1 MSKLVLFLADGTT
14 LDIKL
19 ERERLMIGR
28 RPDNDV
34 CLPYPAVSGEHAA
47 IVTILDDSFLED
59 QGSTNGTLVNGRPVT
74 KHFLRDRDQID
85 IGRQR
90 LVYVVDEKV
99 KLEPPRA
106 GLARADDRGL
116 GERVGESKRPRVSG
130 AAVAA
135 AVAAAAVAAAK
146 TTPIARAPGLRP
158 DAPAPLPPARPLRP
172 EPRPAA
178 LAPAPALTPTPA
190 PTPPAAAVAPAPV
203 QAPVPVIRV
212 LTGANAGRSL
222 PLTKEETLVGRAG
235 LQVAALRRTPDG
247 VFLVPVEGER
257 APVVNGTTAQ
267 PGGTPVKTG
276 DIVEIA
282 GARLELM
289 APESPAGA

>member
-19 ERERLMIGR
+19 DRERLMIGR

-74 KHFLRDRDQID
+74 KHFLRDRDQIE

-90 LVYVVDEKV
+90 LVYVVDEAV
-99 KLEPPRA
+99 RLEPSRT
-106 GLARADDRGL
+106 GFARSADRVP
-116 GERVGESKRPRVSG
+116 GERVEGAKQAPVSG
-130 AAVAA
+130 AAAV
-135 AVAAAAVAAAK
+135 VAAAAVEKAP
-146 TTPIARAPGLRP
+146 PIARAADLRP
-158 DAPAPLPPARPLRP
+158 AAAASRPQPARPVP
-172 EPRPAA
+172 PAV
-178 LAPAPALTPTPA
+178 TVA
-190 PTPPAAAVAPAPV
+190 PTAKLDPSPPPAAVAPVSTPP
-203 QAPVPVIRV
+203 PVPVVRV
-212 LTGANAGRSL
+212 LTGASAGRSL
-222 PLTKEETLVGRAG
+222 PLTKDETLVGRAG

-257 APVVNGTTAQ
+257 APAVNGVPAQ
-267 PGGTPVKTG
+267 PGGVRVQTG

-282 GARLELM
+282 GARLELL
-289 APESPAGA
+289 APETPASA

>member
-90 LVYVVDEKV
+90 LVYVVDETV
-99 KLEPPRA
+99 KLEPSRA
-106 GLARADDRGL
+106 GFARGDDRVS
-116 GERVGESKRPRVSG
+116 GERVEEAKKAQVSG
-130 AAVAA
+130 AGV
-135 AVAAAAVAAAK
+135 VAAAAAAPAK
-146 TTPIARAPGLRP
+146 TPPIARAPGLRP
-158 DAPAPLPPARPLRP
+158 AAPAAVPRPQPARP
-172 EPRPAA
+172 
-178 LAPAPALTPTPA
+178 APPPVAVAPIPMSSPS
-190 PTPPAAAVAPAPV
+190 PPPAAVAPVSVPP
-203 QAPVPVIRV
+203 PVPVIRV

-235 LQVAALRRTPDG
+235 LQIAALRRTPDG

-257 APVVNGTTAQ
+257 APAVNGMPAQ
-267 PGGTPVKTG
+267 PGGIRVQTG
-276 DIVEIA
+276 DIVEVA
-282 GARLELM
+282 GTRLELM
-289 APESPAGA
+289 APESPARA

>member
-19 ERERLMIGR
+19 DRERLMIGR

-90 LVYVVDEKV
+90 LVYVVDEDV
-99 KLEPPRA
+99 RLEPSRT
-106 GLARADDRGL
+106 GFARSADRVP
-116 GERVGESKRPRVSG
+116 GERVEEAKKAPLPG
-130 AAVAA
+130 AA
-135 AVAAAAVAAAK
+135 AVAAAATVEKAPPVAG
-146 TTPIARAPGLRP
+146 APGLRP
-158 DAPAPLPPARPLRP
+158 KAPVAAPSPQPARPVP
-172 EPRPAA
+172 PPV
-178 LAPAPALTPTPA
+178 TDA
-190 PTPPAAAVAPAPV
+190 PTAKLDPSSSPPVAAPV
-203 QAPVPVIRV
+203 SLPPPVPVIRV

-222 PLTKEETLVGRAG
+222 PLAKEETLVGRAG

-247 VFLVPVEGER
+247 VLLVPVEGER
-257 APVVNGTTAQ
+257 APAVNGTPAL
-267 PGGTPVKTG
+267 PGGTPVQTG

-282 GARLELM
+282 GARLELL
-289 APESPAGA
+289 APESPAGG

>member
-19 ERERLMIGR
+19 DRERLMIGR

-47 IVTILDDSFLED
+47 IVTILEDSFLED

-90 LVYVVDEKV
+90 LVYVVDETV
-99 KLEPPRA
+99 KLEPSRT
-106 GLARADDRGL
+106 GFARSADRVP
-116 GERVGESKRPRVSG
+116 GERVEEAKKTQVSG
-130 AAVAA
+130 AAVVAPAA
-135 AVAAAAVAAAK
+135 TVEKAP
-146 TTPIARAPGLRP
+146 PIARAPGLRP
-158 DAPAPLPPARPLRP
+158 KAPVAAPRPQSARP
-172 EPRPAA
+172 EPPPA
-178 LAPAPALTPTPA
+178 TVA
-190 PTPPAAAVAPAPV
+190 PTAKLDPSSSPAAAVPLSVPP
-203 QAPVPVIRV
+203 PVPVIRV

-247 VFLVPVEGER
+247 VLLVPVEGER
-257 APVVNGTTAQ
+257 APAVNGTPAL
-267 PGGTPVKTG
+267 PGGTPVQTG

-282 GARLELM
+282 GARLELL
-289 APESPAGA
+289 APESPAGG